1 MTMADKTQARALDGI
16 AVIMAVLTV
25 LALLAM
31 IFMNPVAAIGTAL
44 FFVVIY
50 KVAAWLFG

>member
-1 MTMADKTQARALDGI
+1 MADKTQARALDGI

>member
-1 MTMADKTQARALDGI
+1 MVDKTQAKTLDGI

-44 FFVVIY
+44 FFVVLY
-50 KVAAWLFG
+50 KLAAWFFG